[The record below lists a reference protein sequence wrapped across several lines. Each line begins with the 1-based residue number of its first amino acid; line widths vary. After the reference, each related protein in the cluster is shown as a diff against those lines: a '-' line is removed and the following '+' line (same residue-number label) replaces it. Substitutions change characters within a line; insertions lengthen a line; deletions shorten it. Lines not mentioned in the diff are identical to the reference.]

1 MIENI
6 DLLIE
11 HGTVITVDTQ
21 RRVIEDGAVAV
32 KADRIVAVGTTAELR
47 ARYQAATDRMIERTG
62 LQHTLQSP
70 ENLWRVAHY

>member
-11 HGTVITVDTQ
+11 HGTVITVDAQ

-32 KADRIVAVGTTAELR
+32 KADRIVAVGTSAELR
-47 ARYQAATDRMIERTG
+47 ARYQASKTINAHRKAVLPG
-62 LQHTLQSP
+62 L
-70 ENLWRVAHY
+70 